1 MEIMCIVKFV
11 WLNFCTFRLG
21 KRITSSFLKSFIYEM
36 IIMELSTI
44 AGDFVY
50 SDVFIN
56 IFYTFEAGESITNSF
71 LKYFVYFEAIL
82 N

>member
-1 MEIMCIVKFV
+1 
-11 WLNFCTFRLG
+11 
-21 KRITSSFLKSFIYEM
+21 
-36 IIMELSTI
+36 MELSTI

-56 IFYTFEAGESITNSF
+56 IFYTFEAGERIASSF